1 MRDIKVLQWASLVL
15 SVIILGI
22 GIPFYLGYG
31 SPIPFTQNE
40 YTFFDNMWLIV
51 MPIVFLFTFIGLKRK
66 RVSGIILISVTI
78 IAQIL
83 SIMIEKDVILV
94 MLMPILLGVLNLWI
108 YNAKQNI
115 TI

>member
-40 YTFFDNMWLIV
+40 YTFF
-51 MPIVFLFTFIGLKRK
+51 
-66 RVSGIILISVTI
+66 
-78 IAQIL
+78 
-83 SIMIEKDVILV
+83 
-94 MLMPILLGVLNLWI
+94 
-108 YNAKQNI
+108 
-115 TI
+115 

>member
-51 MPIVFLFTFIGLKRK
+51 MPIVFLFTFIGLKWK
-66 RVSGIILISVTI
+66 RISGIILILFTVI
-78 IAQIL
+78 VQIL
-83 SIMIEKDVILV
+83 SIIIVRDAILV
-94 MLMPILLGVLNLWI
+94 MLVPILLGVLNLWV
-108 YNAKQNI
+108 YYAKQNI